1 MAKTDYISDNFVSP
15 TFPSTLCK
23 DAMNA
28 IALAICSLALTSP
41 PAPAPVAEPP
51 LADINPTE
59 ALFPAPARV
68 GVPTATVTV
77 RSPYVLPSTEQPP
90 AGQLPSASPTFGP
103 VTPNIADAAVLAPQW
118 VMPVA
123 PARGFL
129 ESDHAFDNFVG
140 PITNPILAKDPRS
153 NTYVRFLFIHNTIPG
168 ENALGG
174 GDFQVWAAQIN
185 LALTER
191 LSFIADKDG
200 FATIAPGVGGNAD
213 GWLNIAAGL
222 KYTFYRDVENQ
233 ALAALGFL
241 YEVPS
246 GSTRAFQ
253 GQGNG
258 VWTVFATGGKEF
270 GLTHLLGTFGYQF
283 PTTEGQNSGF
293 LYGSLHLDRQFFG
306 WLYPLIEINWFTY
319 NQSGNRGIPAGIGE
333 GDGLL
338 NLGTSNVVGNTL
350 VTGAIGV
357 KALFSQN
364 LIGGVAWE
372 VPLSNRKDLID
383 NRLTVELILRY

>member
-1 MAKTDYISDNFVSP
+1 
-15 TFPSTLCK
+15 
-23 DAMNA
+23 MNA
-28 IALAICSLALTSP
+28 FALALCALALAST
-41 PAPAPVAEPP
+41 PVPLTEPP
-51 LADINPTE
+51 LAEINPVE
-59 ALFPAPARV
+59 ALFPAPTQPTV
-68 GVPTATVTV
+68 PGVTVSV
-77 RSPYVLPSTEQPP
+77 RSPDSVASVGQVTV
-90 AGQLPSASPTFGP
+90 GQLPQTSPTFGP
-103 VTPNIADAAVLAPQW
+103 VTPNVADAAVLAPQW

-123 PARGFL
+123 RQRGFL
-129 ESDHAFDNFVG
+129 ESDHEFDNFVG

-153 NTYVRFLFIHNTIPG
+153 NTYIRFLFISNTIPG

-200 FATIAPGVGGNAD
+200 FATIAPGAGGNAD
-213 GWLNIAAGL
+213 GWLNIALGL
-222 KYTFYRDVENQ
+222 KYAFYRDVENQ
-233 ALAALGFL
+233 AIAALGFL
-241 YEVPS
+241 YEAPT
-246 GSTRAFQ
+246 GSPRAFQ

-283 PTTEGQNSGF
+283 PLTDGQNSGF

-306 WLYPLIEINWFTY
+306 WLYPLVELNWFTY
-319 NQSGNRGIPAGIGE
+319 NQSGNRGIPAGVGE